1 MSNFSFT
8 ETGIPGLLVVD
19 VKLHRDERGYFM
31 ESYNKAA
38 FQEAGLFYDFV
49 QENQSA
55 SVRGVL
61 RGLHFQR
68 QHPQAKLVRVLR
80 GQVFDV
86 AVDLRRDSPCYGR
99 WFGIELSGGNKR
111 QLLIPRGFA
120 HGFLVMSPEAEF
132 SYLCDDLYHPG
143 DEGGIIYNDPDLA
156 IQWPQAGELII
167 SEKDRRLPLF
177 AQV

>member
-19 VKLHRDERGYFM
+19 VKLHQDERGYFM

-49 QENQSA
+49 QENQSS

-68 QHPQAKLVRVLR
+68 EHPQAKLVRVLR

-120 HGFLVMSPEAEF
+120 HGFLVMSHEAEF

>member
-49 QENQSA
+49 QENQSS

-68 QHPQAKLVRVLR
+68 EHPQAKLVRVLQ

-120 HGFLVMSPEAEF
+120 HGFLVMSHEAEF